1 MKRYEQLA
9 DLLATD
15 IRSGQRAP
23 GSRMPSIRTLTA
35 QYGIS
40 PSTAFQA
47 YYRLEEKGLVRAR
60 ERSGYFVTG
69 AVALPAPAP
78 RALAAPAQV
87 AARVDI
93 SGLVFAVL
101 DAAQQ
106 RDIAPLGSAFPSP
119 ALFPLQRLAQS
130 LGRSMRRSQPW
141 ESVQHLPQ
149 GHAGLRQQIA
159 LRYLAMGMAQPPE
172 DLVVTSGAL
181 EALNL
186 CLAAV
191 AQPGDLVAVESPG
204 FYASLQTLERLKM
217 RALEIPVHPQH
228 GLDLDALEQ
237 ALNRHPVKACWFM
250 TSFQNPTGASLS
262 AAGKQRLVA
271 LLAARQIPLIE
282 DDVYGE
288 LYFGSQAP
296 LPAKA
301 YDQQGLVM
309 HCSSFSKT
317 LAPGYRVGW
326 VAPGRFGP
334 RIAQLKLMTTLGAS
348 LPAQVALADYL
359 QHSGYDKHLRRLRH
373 VLESQHASL
382 VAAIARYFPAD
393 VQVSQPG
400 GGYFVWVA
408 FAPGFD
414 ALALHQQA
422 LVQGISI
429 APGPMFSARQGLRH
443 CIRLNFGH
451 PWDARMEAAMA
462 TLGALAKNL

>member
-9 DLLATD
+9 ELLAAD

-23 GSRMPSIRTLTA
+23 GSRLPSIRTLTA
-35 QYGIS
+35 QHGIS

-69 AVALPAPAP
+69 AVALPSAVP
-78 RALAAPAQV
+78 RVVAAPAQV
-87 AARVDI
+87 AAKVDI

-101 DAAQQ
+101 EAAQQ

-119 ALFPLQRLAQS
+119 ELFPLQRLARS

-141 ESVQHLPQ
+141 EAVQHLPQ

-159 LRYLAMGMAQPPE
+159 LRYLALGMAQPPE

-237 ALNRHPVKACWFM
+237 ALSRHPVKACWCM
-250 TSFQNPTGASLS
+250 TSFQNPTGASMS
-262 AAGKQRLVA
+262 AAHKERLVA
-271 LLAARQIPLIE
+271 LLASRQIPLIE

-301 YDQQGLVM
+301 YDRQGLVM

-348 LPAQVALADYL
+348 LPAQAALADYL
-359 QHSGYDKHLRRLRH
+359 EHGGYDKHLRRLRH
-373 VLESQHASL
+373 GLESQHASL

-400 GGYFVWVA
+400 GGYFVWVE
-408 FAPGFD
+408 FAAGFD
-414 ALALHQQA
+414 SLALHQQA
-422 LVQGISI
+422 LAQGISI

-443 CIRLNFGH
+443 GIRLNFGH

>member
-9 DLLATD
+9 DLLAAD
-15 IRSGQRAP
+15 IRSGLRAP

-35 QYGIS
+35 QHGIS

-69 AVALPAPAP
+69 AVTLPAPLPRTVAP
-78 RALAAPAQV
+78 PAQV

-237 ALNRHPVKACWFM
+237 ALGRHPVKACWFM

-262 AAGKQRLVA
+262 TAGKQRLVA
-271 LLAARQIPLIE
+271 LLAARQTPLIE

-288 LYFGSQAP
+288 LYFGNQAP

-348 LPAQVALADYL
+348 LPAQAALADYL
-359 QHSGYDKHLRRLRH
+359 QHGGYDKHLRRLRH

-393 VQVSQPG
+393 VQVSKPG
-400 GGYFVWVA
+400 GGYFVWVV

-422 LVQGISI
+422 LAQGISI

-443 CIRLNFGH
+443 CVRLNFGH
-451 PWDARMEAAMA
+451 PWDARMETAMA
-462 TLGALAKNL
+462 ALGALVHNL